1 MANKYSFDQ
10 LVARLKSPG
19 WRLKTDKGGK
29 TTDGTLE
36 DVLKATNKRQEMG
49 EHPGLIEEI
58 ETTIELDMIQLQ
70 ELWRHLG
77 LPV

>member
-1 MANKYSFDQ
+1 MASRYSFDQ

-19 WRLKTDKGGK
+19 WRLKTDKK
-29 TTDGTLE
+29 DKAVSGTLE
-36 DVLKATNKRQEMG
+36 DLVKVTKDRHEKG

-58 ETTIELDMIQLQ
+58 ETTIELDMIQLA

>member
-1 MANKYSFDQ
+1 MANKYSFEQ

-19 WRLKTDKGGK
+19 WRLKTDPKNK
-29 TTDGTLE
+29 AVSGTLE
-36 DVLKATNKRQEMG
+36 DLVKATKDRQDKG

-58 ETTIELDMIQLQ
+58 ETTIELDMIQLA

>member
-19 WRLKTDKGGK
+19 WRHKTDEGDKA
-29 TTDGTLE
+29 TDGTLE
-36 DVLKATNKRQEMG
+36 DLVKVTKDRHEKG
-49 EHPGLIEEI
+49 ENPGLIEEI

>member
-19 WRLKTDKGGK
+19 WRLVTDKK
-29 TTDGTLE
+29 DKPVSGTLE
-36 DVLKATNKRQEMG
+36 DLVKVAKDQHEKG

-58 ETTIELDMIQLQ
+58 ETTIELDMIQLA

>member
-1 MANKYSFDQ
+1 MANQYSFEE
-10 LVARLKSPG
+10 LVARLKSGG
-19 WRLKTDKGGK
+19 WRHKTEGSDQ

-36 DVLKATNKRQEMG
+36 DALKATNDRQGKG

-58 ETTIELDMIQLQ
+58 ETTIELDMIQMA